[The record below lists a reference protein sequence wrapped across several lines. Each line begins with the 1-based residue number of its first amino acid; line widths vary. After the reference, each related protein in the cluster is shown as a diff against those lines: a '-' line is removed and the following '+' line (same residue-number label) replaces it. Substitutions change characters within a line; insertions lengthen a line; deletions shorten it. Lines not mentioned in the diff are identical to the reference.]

1 MIPLRFPR
9 VQVLKNGEII
19 TKGFMTHM
27 MPQSDGSY
35 LYEVMGDDG
44 GTYLL
49 KEGEFLD
56 MGDDDESERER

>member
-1 MIPLRFPR
+1 MSPLRFPR
-9 VQVLKNGEII
+9 VQVSNKDQNG

-44 GTYLL
+44 KTYLL

-56 MGDDDESERER
+56 IGDNDESER